1 MPVAHS
7 AKPTNSAN
15 LGFINGTG
23 LADSRRPRLPTT
35 VDLVTQ
41 LMELSEKQ
49 RAQLSRS
56 TALESV
62 CVLAERLLR
71 QRRQREAFFGKH
83 LFADP
88 CWDMLLDL
96 YVARKKRLRP
106 VSVSS
111 LCIASAV
118 PATTALRWIDTL
130 VQEGLVVRQPD
141 PRDKRRVL
149 VSLTDEGSH
158 KLDRLLTD
166 WLEP

>member
-7 AKPTNSAN
+7 AKPTDSAN
-15 LGFINGTG
+15 LGFINGMGPT
-23 LADSRRPRLPTT
+23 DSRRPRLPST
-35 VDLVTQ
+35 VELVTQ

-56 TALESV
+56 KPLESV

-71 QRRQREAFFGKH
+71 QRRQREACFGKH

-96 YVARKKRLRP
+96 YVARKRHLRP
-106 VSVSS
+106 ISVSS

-149 VSLTDEGSH
+149 VSLTDEGSD

>member
-1 MPVAHS
+1 MPLAYS
-7 AKPTNSAN
+7 AKPNNFANIGFVNDAN
-15 LGFINGTG
+15 L
-23 LADSRRPRLPTT
+23 ADPCPPELPTT
-35 VDLVTQ
+35 MELVTQ
-41 LMELSEKQ
+41 LIELSKKQ
-49 RAQLSRS
+49 RAQLSPS
-56 TALESV
+56 TPIESV

-71 QRRQREAFFGKH
+71 RRRQREAFFGKH

-96 YVARKKRLRP
+96 YVSRKKRLRP
-106 VSVSS
+106 MSVSS

-149 VSLTDEGSH
+149 VSLTDEGSD
-158 KLDRLLTD
+158 KLDKLLTD

>member
-15 LGFINGTG
+15 FDFMNGAG
-23 LADSRRPRLPTT
+23 PADSRRPTLATT
-35 VDLVTQ
+35 VELVTQ

-49 RAQLSRS
+49 RAQLSRKPP
-56 TALESV
+56 LESA
-62 CVLAERLLR
+62 CVLAEQILR
-71 QRRQREAFFGKH
+71 RRRQREAYFGKH
-83 LFADP
+83 IFADP

-96 YVARKKRLRP
+96 YVAQKKHLRP

-130 VQEGLVVRQPD
+130 VQEGLVVRRPD

-149 VSLTDEGSH
+149 VALTDEGSG
-158 KLDRLLTD
+158 KMDMLLAE

>member
-1 MPVAHS
+1 MAYS
-7 AKPTNSAN
+7 AKPAKSAN
-15 LGFINGTG
+15 IDFINGVG
-23 LADSRRPRLPTT
+23 LADSKQPRLPTT
-35 VDLVTQ
+35 VELVTQ

-49 RAQLSRS
+49 RAQLYRS
-56 TALESV
+56 TPIESV
-62 CVLAERLLR
+62 CVLAEQLLR
-71 QRRQREAFFGKH
+71 RRRQREAFLGKH

-96 YVARKKRLRP
+96 YVSRKKRLRP

-149 VSLTDEGSH
+149 VSLTDEGSG
-158 KLDRLLTD
+158 KLDKLLTD
-166 WLEP
+166 WLDP